1 MTEQGSSFRS
11 NNYVPE
17 LGDVVHLNWDPAI
30 GHEMKGP
37 HYGLVLSATL
47 FSTATGMVVVA
58 PITSPR
64 GKVSGFEIVVQAGR
78 VNGVAVLSGV
88 RCLDY
93 QSRAVEFE
101 NRVKPA
107 VVMEANRRLHL
118 VFPIA

>member
-1 MTEQGSSFRS
+1 MAKQGGSFQSS
-11 NNYVPE
+11 NYVPE
-17 LGDVVHLNWDPAI
+17 LGDVVHLNWDPAV

-47 FSTATGMVVVA
+47 FNTATGMVVVA

-64 GKVSGFEIVVQAGR
+64 EKISGFEVVVRAGR

-101 NRVKPA
+101 NRVKPD

-118 VFPIA
+118 VLPAS